1 MFPKKS
7 TTAPVERL
15 SVSAQEA
22 AEILGVGRSTVF
34 RLMQEGTLRGVKL
47 GKRRLFTIHEL
58 EALLATLQKG
68 A

>member
-1 MFPKKS
+1 MHKKP

-15 SVSAQEA
+15 SVGAEEA
-22 AEILGVGRSTVF
+22 AQILGVGRSTVF
-34 RLMQEGTLRGVKL
+34 KLVKEGMLRGVKL
-47 GKRRLFTIHEL
+47 GKRRLFTVREL

>member
-1 MFPKKS
+1 MHKKIA
-7 TTAPVERL
+7 TAPVERL
-15 SVSAQEA
+15 SVGAEEA
-22 AEILGVGRSTVF
+22 AQILGVGRSTVF
-34 RLMQEGTLRGVKL
+34 KLVKDGTLQGVKL